1 MYLPTENLMVHS
13 LKSISSCMLFGLKPT
28 VVQETY
34 MQLACP
40 LLALRWSWNKYPL
53 SMLGTAVLL
62 FYPSIW
68 QARTDINR
76 PCLLKMNAVELCYKQ
91 HFLTYSGVMQV
102 CILYLIMYSVG
113 PGVSSCPF
121 QGNKR
126 TMDFH
131 VLYVKPFKKS
141 LGTKF

>member
-76 PCLLKMNAVELCYKQ
+76 PCLLKMNAVLQIALLNIFRCAVGV
-91 HFLTYSGVMQV
+91 HF
-102 CILYLIMYSVG
+102 
-113 PGVSSCPF
+113 VSYYVQCRPWGEFVSISREQAYHGFSCSIC
-121 QGNKR
+121 Q
-126 TMDFH
+126 T
-131 VLYVKPFKKS
+131 LQKKF
-141 LGTKF
+141 GY